1 MQTNFDKSL
10 AAVLVH
16 EGGYV
21 NHPRDPG
28 GATNKGVTQAVYDG
42 FRVKH
47 GMAKRSVREIE
58 GAEVHKI
65 YKAQY
70 WDAVKGDELP
80 SGVDYCV
87 FDFAVNSGVSRA
99 AKFLQS
105 AVGVKQD
112 GQIGFATLEATRNAS
127 PSGVV
132 TTICDA
138 RMAFLKRLPTWDV
151 FGKGWSSRV
160 AGVRKMAMSMA
171 GSVKTAPV
179 APSSPAPP
187 PDAPK
192 VDLPA
197 SDKPRG
203 LLAAFI
209 ALLKA
214 LFSRKA

>member
-1 MQTNFDKSL
+1 MQSNFDKSL

-42 FRVKH
+42 YRVRK
-47 GMAKRSVREIE
+47 GMPKQSVRSIAD
-58 GAEVHKI
+58 AEVSYI
-65 YKAQY
+65 YKVQY

-99 AKFLQS
+99 SKFLQA

-112 GQIGFATLEATRNAS
+112 GQIGFATMEAVRNAS

-132 TTICDA
+132 TSVCDA
-138 RMAFLKRLPTWDV
+138 RLAFLKRLSTWDV
-151 FGKGWSSRV
+151 FGKGWASRV
-160 AGVRKMAMSMA
+160 AGVRKMALGMA
-171 GSVKTAPV
+171 GSAKAAPV
-179 APSSPAPP
+179 APSAPALTPTE
-187 PDAPK
+187 PK
-192 VDLPA
+192 TDLPA
-197 SDKPRG
+197 PDKPMG
-203 LLAAFI
+203 LLAALI
-209 ALLKA
+209 AVLVK
-214 LFSRKA
+214 LFARKQ